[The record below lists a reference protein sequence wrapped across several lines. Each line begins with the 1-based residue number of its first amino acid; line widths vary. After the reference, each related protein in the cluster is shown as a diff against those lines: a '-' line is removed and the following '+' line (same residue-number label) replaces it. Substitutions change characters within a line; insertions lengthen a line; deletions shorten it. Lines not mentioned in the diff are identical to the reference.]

1 MAKRLFD
8 IDSHLLAF
16 SARVLSC
23 EARGEEYGVILDET
37 AFAPEGGG
45 QPSDLGTVGGVAVT
59 NVIEENG
66 ELLHLVS
73 TAFPVGEVVACE
85 IDWDRRLRHLQ
96 NHTAEHIVSGL
107 FYREYGMNN
116 VGFHL
121 GHEDVTLDLDGTVD
135 AEMLRR
141 IELLANVV
149 VAENRAVRAY
159 YPAKEELATL
169 FYRSKGDIEG
179 DVRVVEIEGIDAC
192 ACCVPHV
199 KRTGEI
205 GGIRLLSSMRYKGG
219 TRIHMVA
226 GLDALRVSVSDR
238 NILNELGNL
247 LSLPTERIAEGVR
260 KLYDDFGALKF
271 ALGEQKREKIRL
283 LIETLPKEQKTNLF
297 IERGMDANELR
308 LLALGAMEKTGG
320 EVAAFSGDDAEGYR
334 FVLASPVAF
343 EERAA
348 ALRQSLPVKGG
359 GKAPVLQGTAVC
371 TEAEI
376 RAFFKE

>member
-1 MAKRLFD
+1 MTKRLFD
-8 IDSHLLAF
+8 TDSHLLAF

-45 QPSDLGTVGGVAVT
+45 QPSDLGFIGGKGVVG
-59 NVIEENG
+59 VIEENG
-66 ELLHLVS
+66 EIVHLLP
-73 TAFPVGEVVACE
+73 TALPVGEAVECE
-85 IDWDRRLRHLQ
+85 VDRDRRLRHLQ

-135 AEMLRR
+135 TEMIRR
-141 IELLANVV
+141 IEWLANVV

-159 YPAKEELATL
+159 YPEKDELATL
-169 FYRSKGDIEG
+169 FYRSKGEIDG
-179 DVRVVEIEGIDAC
+179 AVRVVEIEGVDSC

-205 GGIRLLSSMRYKGG
+205 GGIRLVSFMRYKGG

-238 NILNELGNL
+238 DILNDIGNL
-247 LSLPTERIAEGVR
+247 LSLPTERIFEGVK
-260 KLYDDFGALKF
+260 KLHEDLGTLKYALE
-271 ALGEQKREKIRL
+271 EQKRERVRTL
-283 LIETLPKEQKTNLF
+283 LEKEQSLF
-297 IERGMDANELR
+297 IEKGLEVSHLR
-308 LLALGAMEKTGG
+308 TLALGVFEKTGKA
-320 EVAAFSGDDAEGYR
+320 VAAFGGEDEKGYA
-334 FVLASPVAF
+334 FVLIAPDDFDKTASSLC
-343 EERAA
+343 E
-348 ALRQSLPVKGG
+348 ALHAKGG
-359 GKAPVLQGTAVC
+359 GKAPVLQGTAAC

-376 RAFFKE
+376 RAFFHK

>member
-1 MAKRLFD
+1 MTKRLFD
-8 IDSHLLAF
+8 TDSHLLAF
-16 SARVLSC
+16 SARVQSC

-45 QPSDLGTVGGVAVT
+45 QPSDLGLIGGVTVT

-66 ELLHLVS
+66 EIVHLLS
-73 TAFPVGEVVACE
+73 TALPVGEEVACE
-85 IDWDRRLRHLQ
+85 LDGDRRLRHIQ

-135 AEMLRR
+135 VGMLRR

-149 VAENRAVRAY
+149 VAENRVVRAY
-159 YPAKEELATL
+159 YPEKDELATL
-169 FYRSKGDIEG
+169 FYRSKGEIDG
-179 DVRVVEIEGIDAC
+179 AVRVVEIEGVDAC

-205 GGIRLLSSMRYKGG
+205 GGIRLVSFMRYKGG

-238 NILNELGNL
+238 EILNEIGNL
-247 LSLPTERIAEGVR
+247 LSLPTERIFEGVK
-260 KLYDDFGALKF
+260 KLHEDLGLLKYALE
-271 ALGEQKREKIRL
+271 AQKREKVRL
-283 LIETLPKEQKTNLF
+283 LLEKEQCLF
-297 IERGMDANELR
+297 IEKGLEVSHLRTLAVGMS
-308 LLALGAMEKTGG
+308 EKTGKA
-320 EVAAFSGDDAEGYR
+320 VAAFGGEDEKGYA
-334 FVLASPVAF
+334 FVLVAPDDF
-343 EERAA
+343 EKTVSSIRE
-348 ALRQSLPVKGG
+348 ALHAKGG
-359 GKAPVLQGTAVC
+359 GKAPILQGTAAC

>member
-1 MAKRLFD
+1 MTKRLFD
-8 IDSHLLAF
+8 IDSHLCRF
-16 SARVLSC
+16 SAHVQSC
-23 EARGEEYGVILDET
+23 EARGEGFAVLLDET

-45 QPSDLGTVGGVAVT
+45 QPSDLGVIGGVSVT
-59 NVIEENG
+59 NVIEKNDEI
-66 ELLHLVS
+66 LHLVP
-73 TAFPVGEVVACE
+73 AALPVGETVECE
-85 IDWDRRLRHLQ
+85 VDWDRRLRHLQ

-135 AEMLRR
+135 VQMLRR

-149 VAENRAVRAY
+149 VAENRVVRAY
-159 YPAKEELATL
+159 YPEKEELATL
-169 FYRSKGDIEG
+169 FYRSKGEIDG
-179 DVRVVEIEGIDAC
+179 AVRVVEIDGVDAC

-205 GGIRLLSSMRYKGG
+205 GGIRLVSFMRYKGG

-238 NILNELGNL
+238 DTLNEVGNL
-247 LSLPTERIAEGVR
+247 LSLPTERIFEGVK
-260 KLYDDFGALKF
+260 KLHEDLGALKY
-271 ALGEQKREKIRL
+271 ALEEQKRARVRAL
-283 LIETLPKEQKTNLF
+283 LEKEQALF
-297 IERGMDANELR
+297 IEKGLEVSHLRTLAVGMS
-308 LLALGAMEKTGG
+308 EKTGKT
-320 EVAAFSGDDAEGYR
+320 VAAFGGDDENGYA
-334 FVLASPVAF
+334 FVLVAPDGFDKTAS
-343 EERAA
+343 
-348 ALRQSLPVKGG
+348 ALREALHAKGG
-359 GKAPVLQGTAVC
+359 GKAPVLQGTAAC

>member
-1 MAKRLFD
+1 MTKRLFD
-8 IDSHLLAF
+8 IDSHLLVF

-23 EARGEEYGVILDET
+23 EVRGEGFAVVLDET

-45 QPSDLGTVGGVAVT
+45 QPSDLGFVGGVAVT

-73 TAFPVGEVVACE
+73 AALPVGETVKCE

-135 AEMLRR
+135 AQMLRR
-141 IELLANVV
+141 IELLANRV
-149 VAENRAVRAY
+149 VAENRVVRAY
-159 YPAKEELATL
+159 YPAKEELVHL
-169 FYRSKGDIEG
+169 FYRSKGEIDG
-179 DVRVVEIEGIDAC
+179 AVRVVEIEGIDAC

-205 GGIRLLSSMRYKGG
+205 GGIRLLGAMRYKGG

-238 NILNELGNL
+238 DTLNEIGNL
-247 LSLPTERIAEGVR
+247 LSLPTERIFEGVK
-260 KLYDDFGALKF
+260 KLHEDFGALKY
-271 ALGEQKREKIRL
+271 ALEEQKRERVRAL
-283 LIETLPKEQKTNLF
+283 LEKKQDLYIEKGLEVSH
-297 IERGMDANELR
+297 LR
-308 LLALGAMEKTGG
+308 TLALGVSEKTGG
-320 EVAAFSGDDAEGYR
+320 RVASFSGDDEKGYA
-334 FVLASPVAF
+334 FVMVAPADF
-343 EERAA
+343 EEKASS
-348 ALRQSLPVKGG
+348 LRESLHAKGG
-359 GKAPVLQGTAVC
+359 GKAPILQGTAAC

>member
-1 MAKRLFD
+1 MTKRLFD

-16 SARVLSC
+16 SARVSSC
-23 EARGEEYGVILDET
+23 EARGEGFAVVLDET

-45 QPSDLGTVGGVAVT
+45 QPSDLGSIGGVAVA

-66 ELLHLVS
+66 EILHLLPV
-73 TAFPVGEVVACE
+73 ALPVGETVACE
-85 IDWDRRLRHLQ
+85 LDFDRRLRHLQ

-141 IELLANVV
+141 IELLANRV
-149 VAENRAVRAY
+149 VAENRVVRAY
-159 YPAKEELATL
+159 YPEKEELATL
-169 FYRSKGDIEG
+169 FYRSKGAIDG
-179 DVRVVEIEGIDAC
+179 AVRVVEIDGVDAC

-205 GGIRLLSSMRYKGG
+205 GGIRLVSFMRYKGG

-238 NILNELGNL
+238 DILNEIGNL
-247 LSLPTERIAEGVR
+247 LSLSTERIAEGVK
-260 KLYDDFGALKF
+260 KLHEDLGALKY
-271 ALGEQKREKIRL
+271 ALEEQKRARVRTL
-283 LIETLPKEQKTNLF
+283 LEKEQGLF
-297 IERGMDANELR
+297 IEKGLEVSHLR
-308 LLALGAMEKTGG
+308 TLAVGVSEKTGKT
-320 EVAAFSGDDAEGYR
+320 VCAFGGDDESGYA
-334 FVLASPVAF
+334 FVLVAPDDF
-343 EERAA
+343 EEKAS
-348 ALRQSLPVKGG
+348 ALRLALHAKGG
-359 GKAPVLQGTAVC
+359 GKAPVLQGTVRA

-376 RAFFKE
+376 RTFFEK

>member
-1 MAKRLFD
+1 MTKRLFD
-8 IDSHLLAF
+8 TDSHLLAF

-45 QPSDLGTVGGVAVT
+45 QPSDLGLIGGVTVT

-66 ELLHLVS
+66 EIVHLLS
-73 TAFPVGEVVACE
+73 TALPVGEEVACE
-85 IDWDRRLRHLQ
+85 LDGDRRLRHIQ

-135 AEMLRR
+135 VGMLRR

-149 VAENRAVRAY
+149 VAENRAVCAY
-159 YPAKEELATL
+159 YPEKDELATL
-169 FYRSKGDIEG
+169 FYRSKGEIDG
-179 DVRVVEIEGIDAC
+179 AVRVVEIEGVDAC

-205 GGIRLLSSMRYKGG
+205 GGIRLVSFMRYKGG

-238 NILNELGNL
+238 EILNEIGNL
-247 LSLPTERIAEGVR
+247 LSLPTERIFEGVK
-260 KLYDDFGALKF
+260 KLHEDLGLLKYALE
-271 ALGEQKREKIRL
+271 AQKREKVRL
-283 LIETLPKEQKTNLF
+283 LLEKEQCLF
-297 IERGMDANELR
+297 IEKGLEVSHLRTLAVGMS
-308 LLALGAMEKTGG
+308 EKTGKA
-320 EVAAFSGDDAEGYR
+320 VAAFGGEDEKGYA
-334 FVLASPVAF
+334 FVLVAPDDFEKTASSICETLHA
-343 EERAA
+343 
-348 ALRQSLPVKGG
+348 KGG
-359 GKAPVLQGTAVC
+359 GKAPILQGTAAC